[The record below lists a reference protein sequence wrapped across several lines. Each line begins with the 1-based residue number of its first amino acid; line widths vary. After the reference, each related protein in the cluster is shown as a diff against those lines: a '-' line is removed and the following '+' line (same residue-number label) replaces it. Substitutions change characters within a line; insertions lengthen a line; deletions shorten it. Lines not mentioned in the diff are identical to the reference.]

1 MAITSQ
7 VAAGGGSTKHICKL
21 SEFSIWQAK
30 TPLIA
35 KQDEMGPTDI
45 FPLLLPGKFYEN
57 PPHNI

>member
-7 VAAGGGSTKHICKL
+7 VAAGWESTKHTCKL

-45 FPLLLPGKFYEN
+45 FPLLLPGKFYKN
-57 PPHNI
+57 TPHDV

>member
-35 KQDEMGPTDI
+35 KQDGDGTD
-45 FPLLLPGKFYEN
+45 
-57 PPHNI
+57 